1 MGDCITLFTLE
12 HSKPRDFLGALGI
25 GDEAVDEVLIIPSA
39 AFRVT
44 YGSPLNRRILD
55 EQTAER
61 IKQAANICAVRSS
74 AEAGRIARS
83 SGRAICAD
91 AAIHWD
97 AIARVHALSGE
108 YARLAERMDATE
120 TKCIATERNG
130 VWRRD
135 LQESYEYLDREIE
148 RIGDQL
154 KSISLSGA

>member
-1 MGDCITLFTLE
+1 MNDCVILFTWE
-12 HSKPRDFLGALGI
+12 HDDPKAFLRELGI
-25 GDEAVDEVLIIPSA
+25 SDAAVSEVVVIPSA
-39 AFRVT
+39 AFRLT
-44 YGSPLNRRILD
+44 YGSALNRRNFD
-55 EQTAER
+55 DQVAQR

-120 TKCIATERNG
+120 TKCIATERNSI
-130 VWRRD
+130 WRRD